1 MKLRFKVASFLAAM
15 FLAFVSPKPC
25 SAAAV
30 TDPPNDFLPSY
41 TGPHNGDLDVVA
53 ANVTLAESNLDFTA
67 TFNNVIPITPGVA
80 CVFGINRGKGTAK
93 FGNIGE
99 GGVLF
104 DSTFV
109 ISQDDVGVV
118 HDRYLEQQAN
128 GFGLRA

>member
-53 ANVTLAESNLDFTA
+53 ANVTLAESNFDFTA
-67 TFNNVIPITPGVA
+67 TFNDVIAITRGVA
-80 CVFGINRGKGTAK
+80 YVFGINRVERVQLNSATSG
-93 FGNIGE
+93 
-99 GGVLF
+99 
-104 DSTFV
+104 
-109 ISQDDVGVV
+109 
-118 HDRYLEQQAN
+118 
-128 GFGLRA
+128 RAVCFSIRPL